1 MDNKKTDQWL
11 QSSVEDYQPVPSG
24 EGRSKFLGDAA
35 NMQASSNHNGK
46 QWWTAGL
53 LLLLLATATG
63 VLFFLPEHKP
73 ASQIIELPM
82 QPATTHNHAAAG
94 QTIENPKHTESAT
107 KLPQSN
113 DEPPIKNVN
122 GLSTTSQKGY
132 APETEPIETK
142 PSAQLLTNEQNNED
156 LSAVITHAMVIE
168 SVHESEATTDDSPIE
183 SKPLRPS
190 EPTDIL
196 QVAEPDTLQQVTLT
210 DTLLP
215 GEERSK
221 LSTAVNGQKHLAY
234 SIFYRP
240 EVTYNL
246 IESNKLSHIFGLDI
260 QYRFFGD
267 RYSVRTGL
275 GLSVSKGY
283 YEYATEYQEFL
294 GEYEKLDSIT
304 FAWDEPQYHLMPT
317 KYMSN
322 EEVFEDT
329 LSTSYSQINK
339 KHYYLEIPLILGY
352 DFITK
357 KSWRLGLRTGPRL
370 SLLMKTKTLNDMEDL
385 GRDKVIQINQITSE
399 RINANWQFVGAV
411 NLGIYTKGR
420 IFFEMEPQFTYYFN
434 SVYENADKSISPW
447 SLSMRLAIGFK

>member
-11 QSSVEDYQPVPSG
+11 RSSLEDYQPVPSG
-24 EGRSKFLGDAA
+24 EGRSKFLSDASKVGA
-35 NMQASSNHNGK
+35 SSSNHGK
-46 QWWTAGL
+46 KWWAAGL
-53 LLLLLATATG
+53 MLLLLAIVTG
-63 VLFFLPEHKP
+63 ALFFLPEQEP
-73 ASQIIELPM
+73 LSQIVELPL
-82 QPATTHNHAAAG
+82 QSATTQNHAAAG

-132 APETEPIETK
+132 APETDPIETK

-156 LSAVITHAMVIE
+156 LSAVTTPAMVIE

-196 QVAEPDTLQQVTLT
+196 QVAEPDTLQQVTLS

-434 SVYENADKSISPW
+434 SVYENADRSISPW